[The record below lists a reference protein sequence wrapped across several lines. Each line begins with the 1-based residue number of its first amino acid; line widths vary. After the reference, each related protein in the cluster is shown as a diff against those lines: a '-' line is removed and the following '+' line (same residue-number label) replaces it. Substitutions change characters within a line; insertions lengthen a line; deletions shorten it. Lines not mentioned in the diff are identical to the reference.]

1 MQHWPTYTI
10 VFGVE
15 KFFRFPEKI
24 SRRSANEKIWI
35 LTAMLKFVVREIRL
49 PKFVPNLKEELKELV
64 GWEGEEVCRKME
76 AK

>member
-1 MQHWPTYTI
+1 
-10 VFGVE
+10 
-15 KFFRFPEKI
+15 
-24 SRRSANEKIWI
+24 
-35 LTAMLKFVVREIRL
+35 MLKFVVREIRL